1 MSVLPHAEP
10 WSHDGAN
17 VGVLVIHGFTG
28 SPKSVK
34 PWGQALS
41 QQGWSV
47 RVPRLPG
54 HGTRWQ
60 DMNRT
65 TWNQW
70 YAEVEL
76 ALTDLQDR
84 SERVVVT
91 GLSMGGTLALR
102 LAEEH
107 PEIAG
112 LSLVNPAVHTERP
125 DRHLLPILKHIVP
138 GWPGIT
144 NDIAM
149 PGQDEGG
156 YEKIPMKAMASLFDL
171 WHHVRRDI
179 GRIAQPLQLFQS
191 ANDHVVEPSN
201 ADWILT
207 HVASTDIEH
216 VALPRSN
223 HVATLDY
230 DAPII
235 FDRSADFIR
244 RVTAG

>member
-1 MSVLPHAEP
+1 MSLLPHAEP
-10 WSHDGAN
+10 WSHDGED
-17 VGVLVIHGFTG
+17 VGVLVLHGFTG
-28 SPKSVK
+28 SPKSVR
-34 PWGQALS
+34 PWGEALAAH
-41 QQGWSV
+41 GWSV

-54 HGTRWQ
+54 HGTHWKQ
-60 DMNRT
+60 MNLT
-65 TWNQW
+65 TWSDW
-70 YAEVEL
+70 YGEVER
-76 ALTDLQDR
+76 ALGELEAR
-84 SERVVVT
+84 STHVVVM

-107 PEIAG
+107 PQIAG
-112 LSLVNPAVHTERP
+112 LSLVNPAVHTERA

-156 YEKIPMKAMASLFDL
+156 YSKIPMKAMASLTDL
-171 WHHVRRDI
+171 WSVVRRDI
-179 GRIAQPLQLFQS
+179 RRVTQPLQLFQS
-191 ANDHVVEPSN
+191 GNDHVVEPSN
-201 ADWILT
+201 AEWILSN
-207 HVASTDIEH
+207 VASADIEH

-235 FDRSADFIR
+235 FERSADFVR
-244 RVTAG
+244 RVTNR